1 MRYINMPC
9 QTARSRKENKGETTV
24 EMTMAKNFSK
34 LMKDAFHRVNKF
46 NAIKQ
51 DKYQNIHN

>member
-1 MRYINMPC
+1 MPC